1 MATLDIVGSAAVDV
15 VPIIPNFNEKLRAL
29 VLPIADKVGEE
40 AGKKMG
46 SVIGDQI
53 ALAIP
58 EAIRKGGKAA
68 QKAATKQG
76 SDTGGAFA
84 RSIRLKLEAAFKAM
98 PKLQVGADTTEV
110 DSDLQAIRAR
120 IEALSGK
127 NVGIDVSV
135 GEASAEIDR
144 LDEELKELGH
154 EHPNPSVRVDT
165 ATARAA
171 LAEIR
176 AQLDSLPDRRSVS
189 LEVDGALGA
198 KLRAAVAEAQAS
210 LPEINVDADTGPAQV
225 QVQQLR
231 ARLAALADARIG
243 IDVDAGDALAK
254 ITAIEAKLRELSAE
268 SADIDVR
275 VDTAEAAAKLAA
287 VKALVS
293 GLDDEAEAQRDI
305 KIDTSAATSA
315 VKNLAIQIAALIAIP
330 LGPILAAG
338 VGGVAAMITAAGA
351 GIGALGL
358 AAVPAIKNVSTA
370 LQARTAAQQDADKA
384 TANAGATDAQAAQRA
399 ISLATAQDALS
410 TAHRNAARQIAQSNQ
425 AVSNAER
432 QLAEAVQSA
441 ADQRQQSAEQVARA
455 EQQAADTRRQA
466 AKQVQQ
472 AEQSLTSAQ
481 KDAKTAEDALTQA
494 RKDAAEQLKDLND
507 QLADG
512 ALDQRDAILQVQ
524 QAQQDLNNTL
534 RDPKASVLQREQAQ
548 LTYDQAVQHAK
559 EQKQSYADL
568 QKSAAAQQ
576 KAGVEGSD
584 AVKQAAQQLADAQS
598 TVRDQT
604 QAVADA
610 QRQAAEQEA
619 QAAQSVADAR
629 RQAARQEQQSAQ
641 QVADAQR
648 GVSDAVQAAS
658 DAQVDAAQS
667 ITSAERGLQS
677 ARLSGADALGK
688 VSSAQETYR
697 QALAKLTP
705 AERDLYDAIAGP
717 HGLKKAFTDWSHSL
731 EPDVLPLFTRGVST
745 AVHTLPSLTPLVKGA
760 ADAIGVLQ
768 DKASDNVKKPFW
780 QGFKKDIAQNVK
792 PAIVGLGTSF
802 GNVIAGVA
810 GIIDAF
816 LPHMD
821 GIVKESD
828 KVTGRFARWG
838 ESLKGSPKFE
848 KFLGYVSDKAP
859 GVAHFI
865 GQILGAALAFVKAI
879 GPATDITEA
888 VVGPLLD
895 GIAWLATNAPG
906 VVLTLWGLY
915 AASKAIAVG
924 MVAFNAA
931 LAVARVLLPV
941 ITGEMT
947 LLDVA
952 LDANPVG
959 LLVAAIAALVA
970 LVVGVIEAYKHVK
983 WFHDAVDTAFSAIG
997 TAASWLWNTILQP
1010 VFSAIGTAAQFVGGV
1025 AMWLWDKAIGPAFRF
1040 IGKAAQLL
1048 FTAVIT
1054 LALLPTYL
1062 FIKDVVIP
1070 IVLWLWTHAV
1080 KPTFKYIGEGA
1091 VDLWRKGF
1099 QPTFALVVV
1108 GVKEVGKWISWLWDH
1123 TAKPTFKLIGD
1134 GATAL
1139 WKKGLKPTFDLM
1151 VKGVEAIAKSFGIG
1165 KDDINKVWSQ
1175 ISDIAKKPVKFVI
1188 QHVYNEGIVPL
1199 WHDVAKITG
1208 AKDLDKISL
1217 KGWARGGILPGWST
1231 YQQGDDQLTPM
1242 RRGEGVAVS
1251 EAMRDPY
1258 ERARLLAVNKAA
1270 LRGESL
1276 DKFRGYAGGG
1286 IVGWFKDKASDVGSF
1301 IKDAADV
1308 VSNPKKAFDTLIK
1321 AATNKM
1327 APLLTSP
1334 WAKNIANI
1342 PGKILHGL
1350 ESKVENIFTGGGGG
1364 SGKIPTGQHK
1374 AVILQALSA
1383 AHVPPP
1389 GTLSQWLAGMNTLI
1403 TRESGWNANAV
1414 NRTDIN
1420 AMMGIPSQGLA
1431 QVIPPTFLA
1440 HVPKA
1445 LASRGILDPV
1455 ANVAAAIRYIVGRY
1469 HNITNVHQ
1477 ADPNHAPEGYAL
1489 GGFPDVGPM
1498 SLVGE
1503 HGPELVRF
1511 LSPAQVSSHGDT
1523 RAIFESLAS
1532 VGAAQNTPSQLSADV
1547 HVYVGDREITDIV
1560 RTEVNLHEQETA
1572 RAIGTRRTR

>member
-15 VPIIPNFNEKLRAL
+15 VPIIPNFHEKLKAL
-29 VLPIADKVGEE
+29 VLPVADKVGEE
-40 AGKKMG
+40 AGKRMG
-46 SVIGDQI
+46 QAISDNIVI
-53 ALAIP
+53 AIP
-58 EAIRKGGKAA
+58 EAINKGGKAA

-84 RSIRLKLEAAFKAM
+84 RSIRMKLEAAFKAM
-98 PKLQVGADTTEV
+98 PKIQVGADTSEV

-120 IEALSGK
+120 IESLSGK

-144 LDEELKELGH
+144 LDEELKQLGH
-154 EHPNPSVRVDT
+154 EHPNPSVRIDT

-171 LAEIR
+171 LADIR
-176 AQLDSLPDRRSVS
+176 AQLDSLPDRRAIS
-189 LEVDGALGA
+189 LEVDGAFGA
-198 KLRAAVAEAQAS
+198 KMRAAIAEAQAS
-210 LPEINVDADTGPAQV
+210 LPEINVDADTTPA
-225 QVQQLR
+225 R
-231 ARLAALADARIG
+231 AEIQEIRAQLAALADARIG
-243 IDVDAGDALAK
+243 IDIDAATAIAK
-254 ITAIEAKLRELSAE
+254 ITDMQERLRRLGATSP
-268 SADIDVR
+268 DIDVR
-275 VDTAEAAAKLAA
+275 VDTADAAAKLATI
-287 VKALVS
+287 KAL
-293 GLDDEAEAQRDI
+293 AEATRTKTVIDV
-305 KIDTSAATSA
+305 DTSAATSA
-315 VKNLAIQIAALIAIP
+315 VKNLAIQVAGLAAIPIGAALT
-330 LGPILAAG
+330 AG
-338 VGGVAAMITAAGA
+338 IGGLLAMITAAGA

-358 AAVPAIKNVSTA
+358 AAIPAIKNVAAA
-370 LQARTAAQQDADKA
+370 LQAKTAATADSDKA
-384 TANAGATDAQAAQRA
+384 TANSGATDAQAAQRA
-399 ISLATAQDALS
+399 LSLASAQDALA
-410 TAHRNAARQIAQSNQ
+410 TAHRNAARQIAQANE

-432 QLAEAVQSA
+432 QLAQAVQSA
-441 ADQRQQSAEQVARA
+441 SDQQQQSAEQVAKA

-466 AKQVQQ
+466 AQQVKQ
-472 AEQSLTSAQ
+472 AEQALTSAQ
-481 KDAKTAEDALTQA
+481 RDAKTAEDALTEA
-494 RKDAAEQLKDLND
+494 RKTAAEQLKDLND

-524 QAQQDLNNTL
+524 QAQQDLNATM
-534 RDPKASVLQREQAQ
+534 RDPKASAIQRAQAQ

-576 KAGVEGSD
+576 KAGVDGSD

-598 TVRDQT
+598 NVRDQT

-619 QAAQSVADAR
+619 NAAQSVADAR

-648 GVSDAVQAAS
+648 GVTDAVQAAA

-667 ITSAERGLQS
+667 VTSAERGLES
-677 ARLSGADALGK
+677 ARLSGATALGK

-697 QALAKLTP
+697 KALAKLTP
-705 AERDLYDAIAGP
+705 AERELYDTIAGP
-717 HGLKKAFTDWSHSL
+717 HGLKAAFNDWAHAL
-731 EPDVLPLFTRGVST
+731 EPDVLPIFTRGVST
-745 AVHTLPSLTPLVKGA
+745 AIHTLPSLTPLVKGA
-760 ADAIGVLQ
+760 ADAIGTLQ

-792 PAIVGLGTSF
+792 PAIVGLGTSL
-802 GNVIAGVA
+802 GNVLAGMA
-810 GIIDAF
+810 GIVDAF

-848 KFLGYVSDKAP
+848 KFLGYVNDKAP
-859 GVAHFI
+859 GAAHFI
-865 GQILGAALAFVKAI
+865 GQILSAALAFVKAI
-879 GPATDITEA
+879 GPATDVTEA

-895 GIAWLATNAPG
+895 GIAWLATNAPE

-915 AASKAIAVG
+915 AASKAIAIG

-931 LAVARVLLPV
+931 LAVARVILPLV
-941 ITGEMT
+941 TGEMT
-947 LLDVA
+947 LLDIA
-952 LDANPVG
+952 LDANVIG
-959 LLVAAIAALVA
+959 VIVLAIAALV
-970 LVVGVIEAYKHVK
+970 LGLIEAYKHIG
-983 WFHDAVDTAFSAIG
+983 WFRTAVDTTFGAIG
-997 TAASWLWNTILQP
+997 TSLSWLWTTILQP
-1010 VFSAIGTAAQFVGGV
+1010 VFSAIQTAAQLTGAV
-1025 AMWLWDKAIGPAFRF
+1025 AVWLWDKAIGPAFRA
-1040 IGKAAQLL
+1040 IGKAAQLMATITMTLL
-1048 FTAVIT
+1048 F
-1054 LALLPTYL
+1054 LPLYL
-1062 FIKDVVIP
+1062 MIKDVVGP
-1070 IVLWLWTHAV
+1070 IVGWLWTHVVKPYFGKIGDQATWLWKNAIKPAFGFINDMFHDVGDMASWLWTHAV
-1080 KPTFKYIGEGA
+1080 KPAFKAIGDQA
-1091 VDLWRKGF
+1091 
-1099 QPTFALVVV
+1099 
-1108 GVKEVGKWISWLWDH
+1108 SWLWKNGV
-1123 TAKPTFKLIGD
+1123 KP
-1134 GATAL
+1134 A
-1139 WKKGLKPTFDLM
+1139 FDLLM
-1151 VKGVEAIAKSFGIG
+1151 KGVEKVANSFGLG
-1165 KDDINKVWSQ
+1165 KDTIKAAWSQ
-1175 ISDIAKKPVKFVI
+1175 VEGIAKKPIKFVI
-1188 QHVYNEGIVPL
+1188 DQVYNKGIVPL

-1231 YQQGDDQLTPM
+1231 HQQGDDQLTPM

-1276 DKFRGYAGGG
+1276 APFRGYAGGG
-1286 IVGWFKDKASDVGSF
+1286 IVGWFRDKASDVGSF

-1308 VSNPKKAFDTLIK
+1308 VSNPKKAFAALIK
-1321 AATNKM
+1321 SATDKM

-1334 WAKNIANI
+1334 WAKNAAKI

-1350 ESKVENIFTGGGGG
+1350 ETKVENIFTGGGGG
-1364 SGKIPTGQHK
+1364 GKIPTGQHK

-1389 GTLSQWLAGMNTLI
+1389 GTLAQWLSGLNTLI
-1403 TRESGWNANAV
+1403 TRESGWNASAINLTDSNAK
-1414 NRTDIN
+1414 
-1420 AMMGIPSQGLA
+1420 AGIPSQGLA
-1431 QVIPPTFLA
+1431 QTIPPTFA
-1440 HVPKA
+1440 HYVPKS
-1445 LASRGILDPV
+1445 LAARGILDPV
-1455 ANVAAAIRYIVGRY
+1455 ANVAAAIRYIVATYG
-1469 HNITNVHQ
+1469 NISNVQQ
-1477 ADPNHAPEGYAL
+1477 ANASLPPKGYAL

-1532 VGAAQNTPSQLSADV
+1532 VGAAQNTPTQLSADV

-1560 RTEVNLHEQETA
+1560 RTEVTLHEQDTA
-1572 RAIGTRRTR
+1572 RAIPTRRTR